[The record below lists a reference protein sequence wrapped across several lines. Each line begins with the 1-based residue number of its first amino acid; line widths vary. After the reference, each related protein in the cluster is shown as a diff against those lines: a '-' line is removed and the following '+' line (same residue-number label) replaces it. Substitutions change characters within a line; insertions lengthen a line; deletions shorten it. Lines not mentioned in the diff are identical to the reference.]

1 MILSLIVAVSK
12 TAEPTQPAGTG
23 MAFGWLADVFQRLVT
38 LFNGYWSFAGVL
50 IVAGALAWAATIEVR
65 RSYLFLRRV
74 YAGELAGR
82 RWPVICTITTIVLRN
97 GVWRKLRE
105 RPLFKRVRMRVEHT
119 IFRPEPV
126 FAWPP
131 RSGDKAHAEFVER
144 KKGFT
149 QSSARRRFAKE
160 RKRWRKE
167 MRGIYAPKHQDIVIE
182 SPAELN
188 QKFAAIKRY
197 FDVLKT
203 VDLEDEE
210 DPHRFICHIAINEG
224 FISPIHLLTGLLV
237 HFDSSWNTII
247 KAFDRD
253 ASQIGNLARA
263 GENALDIR
271 QIQMFI
277 YNCWLLWG
285 PSIPM
290 CTCPQWHAR
299 FKVLQYGFGDENNSI
314 EIVGSNEAIDRQLD
328 ALARPIDNETLR
340 PMALPAEVRGMLQL
354 SGSFK
359 GRLEKDISALPL
371 AARQSWVG
379 NQDERPLLCVSVIK
393 NGDVTKDQHG
403 FAIEETGF
411 IGPPTKGTLHQSK
424 YYSAYLWIALCIIKP
439 EEAHR
444 EAAWPALGKRE
455 AWKSLVPF
463 FEHGNLA
470 DPETCQFGKR
480 QLAAKVLSAI
490 IRMVRD
496 WDKDEPPR
504 LRFAYACAIDDT
516 GCSKPLAYPKWT
528 GSMTIRAL
536 LELALDE
543 GVAAHGETSIYGR
556 IRNEKIIDFDHY
568 GERGDN
574 REYSACMF
582 PAHVAE
588 HYRSMQNLGDKG

>member
-1 MILSLIVAVSK
+1 MILSLFVAVSENSLSPR
-12 TAEPTQPAGTG
+12 TDGDGGVFGLLISSLQGLV
-23 MAFGWLADVFQRLVT
+23 AFI
-38 LFNGYWSFAGVL
+38 NSYWSFAGV
-50 IVAGALAWAATIEVR
+50 IVLVAAIAWAAVMEIR
-65 RSYLFLRRV
+65 RSYLFLRRFN
-74 YAGELAGR
+74 AGDLAGR
-82 RWPVICTITTIVLRN
+82 RWPVIQTIASIVVRN

-131 RSGDKAHAEFVER
+131 RSGDQAHADFVA
-144 KKGFT
+144 KDKGFT
-149 QSSARRRFAKE
+149 RRRARRVFTKE
-160 RKRWRKE
+160 HKRWRKV
-167 MRGIYAPKHQDIVIE
+167 MRGIHAPRHQDIAIG

-188 QKFAAIKRY
+188 QKFAVIKRY
-197 FDVLKT
+197 FEVLKT
-203 VDLEDEE
+203 VDLEDNE
-210 DPHRFICHIAINEG
+210 DPHRFICHISIEEG

-253 ASQIGNLARA
+253 ASQVGNLVRA
-263 GENALDIR
+263 GEHALDIR

-314 EIVGSNEAIDRQLD
+314 EIVGSHDAIDKQLD
-328 ALARPIDNETLR
+328 ALTKPIENDALR

-359 GRLEKDISALPL
+359 GRLEKDINALPL

-393 NGDVTKDQHG
+393 NGDVTQDRHG

-411 IGPPTKGTLHQSK
+411 IGPPTKGTRHRSK
-424 YYSAYLWIALCIIKP
+424 YYSAYLWLALCVLQP
-439 EEAHR
+439 DSEQGESTRAR
-444 EAAWPALGKRE
+444 QGKRE
-455 AWKSLVPF
+455 AWKDLVPF

-470 DPETCQFGKR
+470 DPETCLFGKR

-490 IRMVRD
+490 VRMMRD
-496 WDKDEPPR
+496 WDPDKPPR

-516 GCSKPLAYPKWT
+516 GCAKPLAYPKWT
-528 GSMTIRAL
+528 GSETIRGL
-536 LELALDE
+536 LEQALNE
-543 GVAAHGETSIYGR
+543 AAAAHGENSIYRR
-556 IRNEKIIDFDHY
+556 IREEKIIDFDHY
-568 GERGDN
+568 REHGDY

-582 PAHVAE
+582 PAHVAD
-588 HYRSMQNLGDKG
+588 HYRSMQNIDD